1 MMKADR
7 QQKSLVAHLV
17 FIMCIS
23 SSKQWITLKET
34 DKQIPNFV
42 TSDNQ
47 TLVWRWRR
55 MWDMITVKNEE
66 GEHDKE
72 IFK

>member
-1 MMKADR
+1 
-7 QQKSLVAHLV
+7 
-17 FIMCIS
+17 MCIS

-66 GEHDKE
+66 GVHDKE